1 MNTWLAV
8 ATVLAVLTGLVHSV
22 FGEILIFRR
31 LPRDSSGQPLQWRPL
46 GVLWAT
52 WHIATVLGWALAAV
66 LWQLALATE
75 PSALREFT
83 LNAVAAAYGVSGLL
97 VLIGTRG
104 RHPGWAALG
113 AVAVLILL
121 A

>member
-8 ATVLAVLTGLVHSV
+8 ATALAVLTGITHSV

-31 LPRDSSGQPLQWRPL
+31 LPRDGDGKPLQWRPL
-46 GVLWAT
+46 GVLWAS
-52 WHIATVLGWALAAV
+52 WHIASVMGWALAAV
-66 LWQLALATE
+66 LWQLATAPE
-75 PSALREFT
+75 PFALRAFT
-83 LNAVAAAYGVSGLL
+83 LNTIAAAYALSGLL

-113 AVAVLILL
+113 AVAALILL

>member
-8 ATVLAVLTGLVHSV
+8 ATALAALTGVVHSV

-31 LPRDSSGQPLQWRPL
+31 LPRDAAGNPLQWRSL

-52 WHIATVLGWALAAV
+52 WHIASVMGWALAAV
-66 LWQLALATE
+66 LWQLATTAEPLALH
-75 PSALREFT
+75 AYT
-83 LNAVAAAYGVSGLL
+83 LNAIAVAYGASGLL

-104 RHPGWAALG
+104 RHPGWVALG
-113 AVAVLILL
+113 AVAALILL